1 MLIVGVDC
9 WCKVWCHTFTIV
21 YSSHVLNMV
30 DSQDIFKKLTRGIKF
45 NRDKQPVELRPT
57 KVWKYKFSL
66 YCLDQVFKDDNEGDQ
81 YGKRRR
87 LVSSALD
94 FFGDTVLTIDNGEK
108 EVGIADDTGSVT
120 ALLGKRS
127 KSHCGMCIFKCINLK
142 ANL

>member
-1 MLIVGVDC
+1 
-9 WCKVWCHTFTIV
+9 
-21 YSSHVLNMV
+21 MV

-45 NRDKQPVELRPT
+45 NRDKQPVELRLT

-66 YCLDQVFKDDNEGDQ
+66 YCLDQVFKEDNEGDQ
-81 YGKRRR
+81 YRKRRR

-108 EVGIADDTGSVT
+108 EVDIADDTGSVT
-120 ALLGKRS
+120 TLLGKRS